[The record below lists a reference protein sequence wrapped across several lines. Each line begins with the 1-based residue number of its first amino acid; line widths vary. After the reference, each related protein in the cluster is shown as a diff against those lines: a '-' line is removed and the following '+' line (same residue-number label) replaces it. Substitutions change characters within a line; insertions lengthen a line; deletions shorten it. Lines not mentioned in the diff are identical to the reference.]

1 MTSKSSSR
9 HSRRKSKPS
18 ILVSDVKYNST
29 CLSLDLPLSL
39 CCDVSCHPYLESQSG
54 LLKKSSHGSKRFR
67 DLSDRRRC
75 KQPWASVHNNAYKT
89 TSTLRN
95 YVRVR
100 NYMQIDCDVS
110 LDDFYC
116 YSTSTK
122 KSKVQE
128 KELTLKYNAEEAS
141 SSSQV
146 HTKVNSP
153 NRIIEASQPS
163 PPPHPLITVP
173 VDTNTNALP
182 SSPSITPAVAPV
194 HRSTLPPLPIEC
206 CPKCRSI
213 LQEYIDNL
221 KGWGPTDPP
230 SGQQAVPTRPNN
242 LYTTVLKREYKQLE
256 RDAIIGRKIRRYVE
270 RDKK

>member
-1 MTSKSSSR
+1 MTNKSSSR
-9 HSRRKSKPS
+9 HSRRKSKP
-18 ILVSDVKYNST
+18 IFLVSDVKYNST

-122 KSKVQE
+122 S
-128 KELTLKYNAEEAS
+128 LKY
-141 SSSQV
+141 
-146 HTKVNSP
+146 
-153 NRIIEASQPS
+153 
-163 PPPHPLITVP
+163 
-173 VDTNTNALP
+173 
-182 SSPSITPAVAPV
+182 
-194 HRSTLPPLPIEC
+194 
-206 CPKCRSI
+206 
-213 LQEYIDNL
+213 
-221 KGWGPTDPP
+221 
-230 SGQQAVPTRPNN
+230 
-242 LYTTVLKREYKQLE
+242 KRKN
-256 RDAIIGRKIRRYVE
+256 
-270 RDKK
+270 